1 MPVTLTGEWKTIGRQ
16 TGLAGSRRR
25 GLILLV
31 LVAVMFG
38 VYLPYAKGFDFLDV
52 LMLTA
57 YALLSGVFAGPA
69 AIGLVAPPSP
79 YPSPGEA
86 RIKVLA
92 AALHGWV
99 VAAGIAFL
107 GIVAVNAFHWIG
119 RPVLPPAKVL
129 LGAAAV
135 ALCCSA
141 WIAALGV
148 ALGLRFPPLSAQGI
162 LRLIFLAV
170 LGLLVF
176 REQIFPAAWLE
187 AGAVRLTVE
196 GYTALAAVLCA
207 VLAGLALASLAI
219 IQVIAGKR
227 A

>member
-1 MPVTLTGEWKTIGRQ
+1 MPVTLTGEWNTIVRQ

-25 GLILLV
+25 GLVLLV
-31 LVAVMFG
+31 LVTVMFG

-57 YALLSGVFAGPA
+57 YALMSGVFAGPA
-69 AIGLVAPPSP
+69 GIGLVAPPAP

-86 RIKVLA
+86 RIKIMA
-92 AALHGWV
+92 AALHGWA
-99 VAAGIAFL
+99 VAGGIAVL
-107 GIVAVNAFHWIG
+107 GIAAVNAFHWIG

-135 ALCCSA
+135 ALCCSVC
-141 WIAALGV
+141 IAALGV
-148 ALGLRFPPLSAQGI
+148 ALGLRFPPLTAQGI

-187 AGAVRLTVE
+187 AGSARLTAE
-196 GYTALAAVLCA
+196 GYPALAATLCA
-207 VLAGLALASLAI
+207 VFGGLALASLA
-219 IQVIAGKR
+219 VIPAAAGKR